1 MSPESS
7 GGEGVNVFAPQ
18 SRRAREAPMS
28 QRHTLELPLPPSTN
42 DLWKPIAV
50 RAGRRYVGKLVKTP
64 EAKAYARVVALLAKA
79 QRCPLFEGPVR
90 VSLKFWLP
98 SRRSDGDNRE
108 KALLDALQGIAYA
121 NDRQVAPPLVL
132 DWDCDAKHP
141 RVVVT
146 LEGELSANAKPP
158 RRPPL
163 PVPPARDAS
172 EEEKE
177 AWERDGFSECPS
189 CAAKP
194 GAPDLCAGCLE
205 RRRRHGQA
213 NAARTEG
220 AR

>member
-1 MSPESS
+1 MT
-7 GGEGVNVFAPQ
+7 
-18 SRRAREAPMS
+18 

-50 RAGRRYVGKLVKTP
+50 RVGRRYVGKLVKTP

-90 VSLKFWLP
+90 VSLKLWLP

-132 DWDCDAKHP
+132 DWDYDAKHP

-146 LEGELSANAKPP
+146 LEGATERERLVREMIATAAGPEARP
-158 RRPPL
+158 RRKAL
-163 PVPPARDAS
+163 SVPPVRDAS
-172 EEEKE
+172 AEEKA
-177 AWERDGFSECPS
+177 AWD
-189 CAAKP
+189 A
-194 GAPDLCAGCLE
+194 D
-205 RRRRHGQA
+205 
-213 NAARTEG
+213 NAAPTEG
-220 AR
+220 TWATDCRETE